1 MSIRTGQ
8 VLATA
13 TFLLLASAVWL
24 GGSARLVW
32 AIPPCADGTIGD
44 DAGVADDTC
53 ADDITPLPGVVPEP
67 ATMALTGLGA
77 AALGFSFRRQKRS

>member
-13 TFLLLASAVWL
+13 AFLLLASAVWL
-24 GGSARLVW
+24 GGSAKPVW
-32 AIPPCADGTIGD
+32 AIPLCADGAIGD

-53 ADDITPLPGVVPEP
+53 ADDNTPPPGVVPEP
-67 ATMALTGLGA
+67 GTMALAGLGA
-77 AALGFSFRRQKRS
+77 AALGFSFRRRKRS